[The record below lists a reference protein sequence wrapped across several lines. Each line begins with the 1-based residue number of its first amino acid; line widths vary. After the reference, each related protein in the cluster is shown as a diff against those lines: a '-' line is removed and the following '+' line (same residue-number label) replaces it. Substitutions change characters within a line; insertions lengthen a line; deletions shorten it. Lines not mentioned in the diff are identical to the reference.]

1 MHKKNIL
8 RILLATVV
16 ILLVPFVAMQFTTEM
31 PWSVFDFVVAGVL
44 LFGTGLAYEF
54 VASRAGNIVHKMAV
68 GLAVG
73 AALLLIWVNLA
84 VGIIGSE
91 DNPAN
96 VMYLGVLAVEFI
108 GAMIVGFKPRGMAR
122 AMFATAAAQAL
133 VAVITLVAS
142 FTTGTAL
149 TKTLFVNC
157 FFVVLWV
164 GAGLLFRRANETVP
178 TV

>member
-1 MHKKNIL
+1 MHKKNII
-8 RILLATVV
+8 RILLATIV
-16 ILLVPFVAMQFTTEM
+16 ILLVPFVAMQFTNEPSWT
-31 PWSVFDFVVAGVL
+31 WFDFLLAGAL
-44 LFGTGLAYEF
+44 LFGTGLAYELI
-54 VASRAGNIVHKMAV
+54 ASRAGNIAHKVAV

-108 GAMIVGFKPRGMAR
+108 GAMIGGFKPRGMAR
-122 AMFATAAAQAL
+122 AMFATALAQAL
-133 VAVITLVAS
+133 VAVVTLVAG

-149 TKTLFVNC
+149 TKTLFVNT
-157 FFVVLWV
+157 FFIVLWV
-164 GAGLLFRRANETVP
+164 GAGVLFRRADETARAM
-178 TV
+178 